1 MAKTLSE
8 ALQEIPKKY
17 VDQLSTEDLVA
28 IQSNDVSGVSTR
40 GLGIIANGKQD
51 LGMGEYLDVGTSIGG
66 AISGSM
72 IGAAVTGPFAPAGA
86 VIGGIIGGAVGAFG
100 GEVAEDAIAGRDV
113 NAGFGA
119 GGAGRAAA
127 ESALWDS
134 AFWGAGK
141 VMGPIAT
148 RLGISPSQLFNKVTG
163 ANKGGAP
170 KPSNRVYKDFPENSQ
185 DSLRQIQEI
194 LTEQGG
200 SLTGV
205 QTQKA
210 GFLRE
215 FSEQIANVGFLSGE
229 MMEKRAAANTEI
241 FQRGFNDMMT
251 GIDPSL
257 AKGSSDLGQAIVET
271 IGTGEA
277 LVKNYYGT
285 ALDSLIT
292 KAGTTKVDTGL
303 MQQAIDGVMKG
314 AKTDLEIALTD
325 STISVLRDRSGK
337 LVLDS
342 KIINPAT
349 NNPFRLSKSADLG
362 SLIAYQKMLT
372 KAVEKKRPSLNNID
386 ADEAAY
392 RELGIAERKV
402 KDAITETIARINP
415 KLAKQ
420 YKALNKFYG
429 KSMDALYPEAIG
441 NDLIR
446 AGSKEMYTTIGN
458 VIAGN
463 GDIGKIRKLMS
474 SLDKSFSVARKT
486 GQPFTGNIN
495 TPERAKALIRQSF
508 IANRIADPALNTLDV
523 RKIGKLSDDL
533 KNINTQ
539 ERYKAV
545 LGESY
550 PQFKTFID
558 GVKAVAEKPE
568 AGVLSLS
575 IRGREVG
582 AGLQLAAGLGAGAA
596 GGAMATGAAGAV
608 LTMMG
613 PLAVFGIPVVAAKIA
628 LNKTAASRLL
638 RLNQAVVK
646 DPQLPIDVVSA
657 QVAKIL
663 DALSEDDMEDIR
675 VGIF

>member
-1 MAKTLSE
+1 MAKTLRE

-17 VDQLSTEDLVA
+17 VSQLSTEDLVA
-28 IQSNDVSGVSTR
+28 IQNNDAASVSTR
-40 GLGIIANGKQD
+40 GLGIMANGKQD
-51 LGMGEYLDVGTSIGG
+51 LGLGEFLDVGASIGG
-66 AISGSM
+66 AISGAAL
-72 IGAAVTGPFAPAGA
+72 GAAVSGPLAPIGG
-86 VIGGIIGGAVGAFG
+86 VVGGIIGGAVGAFG
-100 GEVAEDAIAGRDV
+100 GEVAEDVIAGRDV
-113 NAGFGA
+113 NTGFGS

-134 AFWGAGK
+134 AFLGAGK
-141 VMGPIAT
+141 VIGPIAS
-148 RLGISPSQLFNKVTG
+148 RLGVSPSQLFNKITG
-163 ANKGGAP
+163 ANAGAAA
-170 KPSNRVYKDFPENSQ
+170 KPANRVYQDFPENSQ
-185 DSLRQIQEI
+185 ESLRQIQSI

-200 SLTGV
+200 SLTAV

-229 MMEKRAAANTEI
+229 MMEKSATRNTEI
-241 FQRGFNDMMT
+241 FQRGFEQMMN

-257 AKGSSDLGQAIVET
+257 AKGSSGLGQAIVET
-271 IGTGEA
+271 IDTGEK

-285 ALDSLIT
+285 ALDSIIA
-292 KAGTTKVDTGL
+292 KAGTTKVDTGII
-303 MQQAIDGVMKG
+303 QQAIDGVMKG

-342 KIINPAT
+342 KIINPST
-349 NNPFRLSKSADLG
+349 NNPFKLSKSADLN

-402 KDAITETIARINP
+402 KDAITATIARINP

-420 YKALNKFYG
+420 YKSLNTFYG
-429 KSMDALYPEAIG
+429 KSMDALYPEAIA

-446 AGSKEMYTTIGN
+446 AGSKEMYTTLGN

-474 SLDKSFSVARKT
+474 SLDKSFAIAKQT

-495 TPERAKALIRQSF
+495 TPDRAKALIRQSF
-508 IANRIADPALNTLDV
+508 IANRIADPATNALDV
-523 RKIGKLSDDL
+523 RKIGKLSEDL

-539 ERYKAV
+539 ERYRTV
-545 LGESY
+545 LGDSY
-550 PQFKTFID
+550 PQFKAFID
-558 GVKAVAEKPE
+558 GTRASSSRPD

-582 AGLQLAAGLGAGAA
+582 AGLQVAAGLGAVGV
-596 GGAMATGAAGAV
+596 GGAMASGAAGAA
-608 LTMMG
+608 LGILG
-613 PLAVFGIPVVAAKIA
+613 PLAVFGLPVVAAKIA
-628 LNKTAASRLL
+628 LNKTAANRLL
-638 RLNQAVVK
+638 MLNHAVIK
-646 DPQLPIDVVSA
+646 DPQLSIDVVSA

-663 DALSEDDMEDIR
+663 DSLSDDDMEDIR
-675 VGIF
+675 EGVL

>member
-1 MAKTLSE
+1 MANTLRE
-8 ALQEIPKKY
+8 AIQEIPEKY
-17 VDQLSTEDLVA
+17 ARQLSLEDLVA
-28 IQSNDVSGVSTR
+28 IQKNDVNSVSTR
-40 GLGIIANGKQD
+40 GLQIIASGKQD
-51 LGMGEYLDVGTSIGG
+51 LGLGEYIDVGASISGAIGG
-66 AISGSM
+66 AAL
-72 IGAAVTGPFAPAGA
+72 GASVTGPFAPIGA
-86 VIGGIIGGAVGAFG
+86 TVGGIVGGAIGAFG
-100 GEVAEDAIAGRDV
+100 GEVAEDVIADRDV
-113 NAGFGA
+113 NIGFSS

-127 ESALWDS
+127 ESALWDT
-134 AFWGAGK
+134 AFLGAGK
-141 VMGPIAT
+141 VIGPIAA
-148 RLGISPSQLFNKVTG
+148 RVGISPSQLFNKITG
-163 ANKGGAP
+163 ANPGAAA
-170 KPSNRVYKDFPENSQ
+170 KPSNRVYQEFPENSQ
-185 DSLRQIQEI
+185 ESLSQIQSI

-229 MMEKRAAANTEI
+229 MMEKSATRNVEI
-241 FQRGFNDMMT
+241 FQRGFNDMMQ

-271 IGTGEA
+271 IDTGER

-285 ALDSLIT
+285 ALDSIIA
-292 KAGTTKVDTGL
+292 KAGTTKVDTGII
-303 MQQAIDGVMKG
+303 QRSIDDIMKK
-314 AKTDLEIALTD
+314 ATTDLEIALTD

-342 KIINPAT
+342 KIINPVT
-349 NNPFRLSKSADLG
+349 NNPFKLSKSADLG

-372 KAVEKKRPSLNNID
+372 KAVEKKRPSLNNLD

-420 YKALNKFYG
+420 YVSLNRFYG

-446 AGSKEMYTTIGN
+446 AGSKEMYTTLGN

-474 SLDKSFSVARKT
+474 SLDKSFAIAKKT

-495 TPERAKALIRQSF
+495 TPDRAKALIRQSF
-508 IANRIADPALNTLDV
+508 IANRIADPATNALDV
-523 RKIGKLSDDL
+523 RKIGKLSEDL

-539 ERYKAV
+539 ERYRTV
-545 LGESY
+545 LGDSY

-558 GVKAVAEKPE
+558 GVKAVSGKPE

-582 AGLQLAAGLGAGAA
+582 AGLQVAAGLGAGAV
-596 GGAMATGAAGAV
+596 GGAMATGAAGAA
-608 LTMMG
+608 LSIMG

-628 LNKTAASRLL
+628 LNKNAANRLL
-638 RLNQAVVK
+638 MLNQAVIK
-646 DPQLPIDVVSA
+646 NPQISLSLVSA

-663 DALSEDDMEDIR
+663 ESLSDDDMEDIR
-675 VGIF
+675 EGVL

>member
-17 VDQLSTEDLVA
+17 VAQLSTDDLVA
-28 IQSNDVSGVSTR
+28 IQGNDVGSVSTR
-40 GLGIIANGKQD
+40 GLGIMASGRQD
-51 LGMGEYLDVGTSIGG
+51 LGIGEFLDVGTSIGG
-66 AISGSM
+66 AISG
-72 IGAAVTGPFAPAGA
+72 AALGTA
-86 VIGGIIGGAVGAFG
+86 VMPGVGTVLGGVIGGAVGAFG
-100 GEVAEDAIAGRDV
+100 GEVAEDAIAGREVDI
-113 NAGFGA
+113 GFGS

-141 VMGPIAT
+141 VIGPIAT
-148 RLGISPSQLFNKVTG
+148 KMGVSPSQLFNKITG
-163 ANKGGAP
+163 ANAGSAA
-170 KPSNRVYKDFPENSQ
+170 KPSSRVYQEFPENSQ
-185 DSLRQIQEI
+185 DSLRQIQDI
-194 LTEQGG
+194 LTDQGG
-200 SLTGV
+200 SLTAV

-229 MMEKRAAANTEI
+229 MMERSAARNTEI
-241 FQRGFNDMMT
+241 FQRGFEQMMS

-257 AKGSSDLGQAIVET
+257 AKGSSGLGQAIVET
-271 IGTGEA
+271 IDTGEK

-285 ALDSLIT
+285 ALDSMIA
-292 KAGTTKVDTGL
+292 KAGTTKVDTGII
-303 MQQAIDGVMKG
+303 QQAIDGVMKG

-325 STISVLRDRSGK
+325 STIAVLRDRSGK

-349 NNPFRLSKSADLG
+349 NNPFKLSKSADLG

-392 RELGIAERKV
+392 RELGVAERKV

-420 YKALNKFYG
+420 YKSINKFYG

-446 AGSKEMYTTIGN
+446 AGSKEMYTTLGN

-474 SLDKSFSVARKT
+474 SLDKSFAIAKKT

-508 IANRIADPALNTLDV
+508 IANRIADPATNALDV
-523 RKIGKLSDDL
+523 RKIARLSDDL
-533 KNINTQ
+533 KSINMQ
-539 ERYKAV
+539 ERYRTV
-545 LGESY
+545 LGDSY

-558 GVKAVAEKPE
+558 GVKASSNKPD

-582 AGLQLAAGLGAGAA
+582 AGLQVAAGLGAMGV
-596 GGAMATGAAGAV
+596 GGAMASGAAGAA
-608 LTMMG
+608 LGILG
-613 PLAVFGIPVVAAKIA
+613 PLAVFGLPVVAAKIA
-628 LNKTAASRLL
+628 LNKTAANRLL
-638 RLNQAVVK
+638 MLNQAVIK
-646 DPQLPIDVVSA
+646 DPQLSIDLVSA

-663 DALSEDDMEDIR
+663 DSLSDDDMEDIR
-675 VGIF
+675 EGVL